1 MRLVKISLIGGKTK
15 LETLIRIFSDIT
27 EPIEVEKDVKILP
40 GANTII
46 TTIEKIAS
54 WGRRS
59 SLWPLTF
66 GLACCAIEMMATGAS
81 HYDLDRF
88 GIIFRASPRHS
99 DVMIVAGT
107 VTKKMAPVLVNLYH
121 QMPEPRYVIAMGSC
135 ACSGGIFNTYST
147 VQGVDEIL
155 PVDVYIPGCPPR
167 PESLIEG
174 ILKLQE
180 KIKNKSNLRI
190 KDKDGSFGDS
200 EDNKR

>member
-1 MRLVKISLIGGKTK
+1 MIHIIDST
-15 LETLIRIFSDIT
+15 T
-27 EPIEVEKDVKILP
+27 EPVEVEEGIKLIP
-40 GANTII
+40 AANTII
-46 TTIEKIAS
+46 TTLDKLAS

-88 GIIFRASPRHS
+88 GIIFRATPRQS

-107 VTKKMAPVLVNLYH
+107 VTKKMAPVIVNLYH
-121 QMPEPRYVIAMGSC
+121 QMAEPRYVIAMGSC

-167 PESLIEG
+167 PEALIEG
-174 ILKLQE
+174 LLKLQE
-180 KIKNKSNLRI
+180 KIKEQPHKKTGCLSGVCLI
-190 KDKDGSFGDS
+190 DKFPRRCKHEPSRDS
-200 EDNKR
+200 EKD

>member
-1 MRLVKISLIGGKTK
+1 MIHIVDTTTK
-15 LETLIRIFSDIT
+15 
-27 EPIEVEKDVKILP
+27 PVEVEEGIRVIP
-40 GANTII
+40 AANTII
-46 TTIEKIAS
+46 TTIDRIAS

-88 GIIFRASPRHS
+88 GIIFRATPRQA
-99 DVMIVAGT
+99 DVMIIAGT
-107 VTKKMAPVLVNLYH
+107 VTKKIAPIIVNLYH

-147 VQGVDEIL
+147 VQGIDEIL

-167 PESLIEG
+167 PEALIEG
-174 ILKLQE
+174 LLKLQE
-180 KIKNKSNLRI
+180 KIKNESYIKEGCISGVCLIDKSQRGCNYESCRNSE
-190 KDKDGSFGDS
+190 KD
-200 EDNKR
+200 